1 MSKGT
6 PLLNEDGSAS
16 MATLL
21 MMSHHAFRRDLS
33 NFERALG
40 KLHEHESSQADALR
54 GEWQQFHGA
63 LRGHHQMEDANIF
76 PAQKE
81 QNPSLA
87 PTIERLSEQHER
99 IEPLLARGDSAFGGM
114 TDVGAAREV
123 VKELSALLDEHLR
136 LEEET
141 IAPAL
146 RVARQFPPPPNDAA
160 AELYAGG
167 FAWSMN
173 GIADDVIAAVKTLL
187 PASLLS
193 RLPAATKAY
202 DERSARVFGPAKSGK
217 SSTSIP
223 ES

>member
-6 PLLNEDGSAS
+6 RLLNEDGSAS
-16 MATLL
+16 VATLL
-21 MMSHHAFRRDLS
+21 MLTHHAFRRDLAS
-33 NFERALG
+33 FERALG

-63 LRGHHQMEDANIF
+63 LHGHHEMEDANIF
-76 PAQKE
+76 PAQKQ

-87 PTIERLSEQHER
+87 PTLDRLSEQHKR
-99 IEPLLARGDSAFGGM
+99 IEPLLARGDAAFSGM

-141 IAPAL
+141 IVPAL
-146 RVARQFPPPPNDAA
+146 RAARQFPPPPNDAA

-167 FAWSMN
+167 FAWSMH

-187 PASLLS
+187 PESLLS

-202 DERSARVFGPAKSGK
+202 DERSLRVFGSAKLGK
-217 SSTSIP
+217 SSTSLP

>member
-6 PLLNEDGSAS
+6 RLLNDDGSAS
-16 MATLL
+16 MATLML
-21 MMSHHAFRRDLS
+21 LSHHAFRRDLTS
-33 NFERALG
+33 FELALG

-54 GEWQQFHGA
+54 SEWQQFHGA
-63 LRGHHQMEDANIF
+63 LHGHHEMEDANIF
-76 PAQKE
+76 PAQRQ
-81 QNPSLA
+81 QNPAFA
-87 PTIERLSEQHER
+87 PTIDRLSEQHRR
-99 IEPLLARGDSAFGGM
+99 IGPLLSRGDAAFGGM

-141 IAPAL
+141 IVPSL
-146 RVARQFPPPPNDAA
+146 RQVKQFPPPPNDDA

-173 GIADDVIAAVKTLL
+173 GIADDVLAEVKKLL
-187 PASLLS
+187 PESLLS
-193 RLPAATKAY
+193 RLPAAIKAY
-202 DERSARVFGPAKSGK
+202 GERSARVFGPLKTGK